1 MEAIATCNALES
13 IRGSRCFVLSRSTFP
28 GSGAHTGHWTG
39 MLVHKATIIL
49 YCGSSSGD
57 NRATFDDLYYSIPE
71 MLSFQMYG
79 IPLVGSDICGFN
91 GEYIL
96 ELSVMVLISVTYT
109 VVVRIG
115 VCMCCALNT
124 LIVQSRCHER
134 YNLQILAYPCQSET
148 VKVLKF
154 VYLYSYVTL
163 RIVFATAAD
172 RAY

>member
-1 MEAIATCNALES
+1 MESIATCNVLES

-39 MLVHKATIIL
+39 ILVLKATIML

-57 NRATFDDLYYSIPE
+57 NHATFDDLYYSIPE

-96 ELSVMVLISVTYT
+96 ELSVMVLISVAYT
-109 VVVRIG
+109 VVVKTRVYVLCTKHSNGTIEVG
-115 VCMCCALNT
+115 
-124 LIVQSRCHER
+124 H
-134 YNLQILAYPCQSET
+134 NL
-148 VKVLKF
+148 
-154 VYLYSYVTL
+154 
-163 RIVFATAAD
+163 AD
-172 RAY
+172 ASISMSK